1 MNRRSFI
8 KHVSIGAGALA
19 LSHAARVKANPS
31 ERRNILLY
39 VADDQGMCDAGC
51 YGNATVRTPGMD
63 ALAGDGVRFTHAF
76 CTTSSCSPS
85 RSVILTGLHN
95 HANGQYGLAHA
106 AHHFVSL
113 PNITSLPILLHDAG
127 YRTACAGKFHVEP
140 EPAYHFDQY
149 IKGDAPARMADT
161 CKPLIADSDARPFF
175 LYFCPT
181 EPHRPFKRE
190 GSAPIDP
197 KDVTV
202 PSYLPDIP
210 ECREELA
217 AYFGSIERCDSGL
230 LRLIAILKETGRWDD
245 TLIVYIS
252 DNGAPFPG
260 AKTTLYDPGTRLPCI
275 ARNPFDKK
283 QGLVCDAM
291 ITWADITPTL
301 LDFAGAPHDPAAFHG
316 RSFLSAMQE
325 EHPSGW
331 DEVYGS
337 HTFHEVT
344 MYYPMRAIRT
354 RRHKLIFNIAHP
366 LEYPAAS
373 DLWSSTTWQAVL
385 DRDIQQYGKRS
396 VQAYLHRPRF
406 ELYDLENDPSE
417 TQNIADSE
425 FAQSITQELKGKLR
439 AFQQRTKDPW
449 LLKWERE

>member
-1 MNRRSFI
+1 MDRRSFI
-8 KHVSIGAGALA
+8 KRVGIGAGALA
-19 LSHAARVKANPS
+19 MSRASAAEKSPAQ
-31 ERRNILLY
+31 RRNIILY

-51 YGNATVRTPGMD
+51 YGNTVVHTPGMD
-63 ALAGDGVRFTHAF
+63 ALARDGVRFTHAF

-85 RSVILTGLHN
+85 RSVILTGLYN

-113 PNITSLPILLHDAG
+113 PNIKSLPVLLRDAG

-140 EPAYHFDQY
+140 EPTYHFDQY
-149 IKGDAPARMADT
+149 INGGAPARMADA
-161 CKPLIADSDARPFF
+161 CKSLIADAGEQPFF

-181 EPHRPFKRE
+181 EPHRPFRRE

-197 KDVTV
+197 QDVSV

-217 AYFGSIERCDSGL
+217 AYYGSIERCDSGL

-245 TLIVYIS
+245 TLIVYLS

-275 ARNPFDKK
+275 VRNPFDKK
-283 QGLVCDAM
+283 QGTICDAM
-291 ITWADITPTL
+291 INWADITPAI
-301 LDFAGAPHDPAAFHG
+301 LDFAGASHDPAAFHG
-316 RSFLSAMQE
+316 RSFLNAMRD

-344 MYYPMRAIRT
+344 MYYPMRSIRT

-373 DLWSSTTWQAVL
+373 DLWNSTTWQAVL
-385 DRDIQQYGKRS
+385 NRNIQQYGQRL

-406 ELYDLENDPSE
+406 ELYDLENDPNE
-417 TQNIADSE
+417 TQNIAESE
-425 FAQSITQELKGKLR
+425 SAKAIAQELKDKLR